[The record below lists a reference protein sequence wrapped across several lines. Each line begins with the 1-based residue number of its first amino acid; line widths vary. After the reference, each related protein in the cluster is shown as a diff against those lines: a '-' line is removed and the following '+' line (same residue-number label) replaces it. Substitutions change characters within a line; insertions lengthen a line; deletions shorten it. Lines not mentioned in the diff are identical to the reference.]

1 MMTKDWIEDIVY
13 DDISSLY
20 TVVSH
25 LKKTRKYYSD
35 YVNSI
40 VYYLDL

>member
-1 MMTKDWIEDIVY
+1 MTKDWIEDIAY
-13 DDISSLY
+13 GGISYY
-20 TVVSH
+20 TVIPH